1 MAGFSPAMTQ
11 FSARTL
17 SVREAIF
24 RGSLAL
30 LILPFLSSSL
40 NALVGAD
47 LADRIVQR
55 YTVVIASQK
64 GRCSGVLLAQD
75 IVLTAGHCIQ
85 PGEKLQVGGTIGG
98 GDQPLQ
104 AFLFSP
110 VDQVVVHPLYKPN
123 DAGSPDL
130 AMLKLAKPLPD
141 RFIPAT
147 LNARGLSVGDDLIA
161 AGFGKTAARDSKPGV
176 VLRMVL
182 LRVSDSVRGWVMLAS
197 VGDDASGGG
206 AGDSGGP
213 VFSYRGMHSL
223 VAIIVAVSPTRTKAV
238 ALSAHYDWIK
248 ETMAKLSAP

>member
-1 MAGFSPAMTQ
+1 MQKT
-11 FSARTL
+11 
-17 SVREAIF
+17 I
-24 RGSLAL
+24 LAVTVIL
-30 LILPFLSSSL
+30 LAHALPFGTA

-47 LADRIVQR
+47 IADRTVQR

-64 GRCSGVLLAQD
+64 GRCSGVLMAQD
-75 IVLTAGHCIQ
+75 IVLTAAHCIQ
-85 PGEKLQVGGTIGG
+85 PGEKLNVGGTVGG

-110 VDQVVVHPLYKPN
+110 VEQAVVHPLYKPT

-161 AGFGKTAARDSKPGV
+161 AGFGKTSARDSKPGV

-197 VGDDASGGG
+197 VGDGVSGGAG
-206 AGDSGGP
+206 GDSGGP
-213 VFSYRGMHSL
+213 MFSYRGGMHSL
-223 VAIIVAVSPTRTKAV
+223 VGIIVAVSPTRTKAV
-238 ALSAHYDWIK
+238 ALAAHYDWIK
-248 ETMAKLSAP
+248 ETVAKLSAP